1 MNELQP
7 RVAVLDDDVN
17 LTKLLRLLLQR
28 DYRVM
33 VPVDGNQLCQW
44 VQDGVLDGIV
54 LDIGLPD
61 ESGISIAQRIRVTS
75 SIPIVFLSGDDSDET
90 IVRGLN
96 IGADD
101 YVTKPFKA
109 QVLLA
114 RVRSALRRGMEH
126 DAPAPLSTMQ
136 LGQVLFEVLDQR
148 LVRADGHAVRL
159 TEMETLILSTLALA
173 GRQTLSREEM
183 FRRVYGREW
192 DALNRGLEVHLSHL
206 RKKLTEVSG
215 VDNPIVGLRGVGYR
229 LNLDALPSPQQA
241 WTE

>member
-1 MNELQP
+1 MHELQP
-7 RVAVLDDDVN
+7 RVAILDDDVN

-28 DYRVM
+28 DYRVV
-33 VPVDGNQLCQW
+33 VPVGGDQLCQW
-44 VQDGVLDGIV
+44 VHDGAVDGIV

-61 ESGISIAQRIRVTS
+61 ENGISIAQRIRATS

-114 RVRSALRRGMEH
+114 RVRGALRRGMEH
-126 DAPAPLSTMQ
+126 TASTPVSTMQ
-136 LGQVLFEVLDQR
+136 LGHVLFEVLDQR
-148 LVRADGHAVRL
+148 LVRSDGHAVRL

-173 GRQTLSREEM
+173 GQQTLSREEM
-183 FRRVYGREW
+183 FRRIYGREW

-206 RKKLTEVSG
+206 RKKLTEASG
-215 VDNPIVGLRGVGYR
+215 VENPIVGLRGVGYR
-229 LNLDALPSPQQA
+229 LNLDALQPTHRA